1 MTPLILSVPFIL
13 ILTVYRT
20 NLRELFTNPKEKL
33 KVEDSIQFLYK
44 SDFFELFHIHAQPFI
59 ERFGFIAE
67 FLMNKLPDLIDR
79 SLPVNTK
86 EDEASHSFKF
96 DM

>member
-44 SDFFELFHIHAQPFI
+44 SDFFELFHIHA
-59 ERFGFIAE
+59 
-67 FLMNKLPDLIDR
+67 
-79 SLPVNTK
+79 
-86 EDEASHSFKF
+86 
-96 DM
+96 